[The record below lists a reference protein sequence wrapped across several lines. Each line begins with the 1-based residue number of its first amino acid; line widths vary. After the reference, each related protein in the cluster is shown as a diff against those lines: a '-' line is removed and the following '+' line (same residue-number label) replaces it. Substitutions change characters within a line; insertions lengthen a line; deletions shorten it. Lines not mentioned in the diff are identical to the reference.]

1 MLSIHFGD
9 VEHEV
14 YHPSNYFNNQY
25 EADWITD
32 PFAKKMIKDVDKSDV
47 LEARI
52 IDSPVL
58 GPITPRELS
67 GGVKTLILLKFDDT
81 GRIFNGSACGNNCAK
96 WILKIA
102 EDKDITIALH
112 NIMDFG
118 DGPYTIK
125 ILNSGII
132 VHNRREYVDQAIRF
146 YGQSMETYKDE

>member
-9 VEHEV
+9 VIHEV
-14 YHPSNYFNNQY
+14 YHPSTYFNNQY
-25 EADWITD
+25 EDFWITD
-32 PFAKKMIKDVDKSDV
+32 PFTKEMVKDVDQSDV

-125 ILNSGII
+125 ILNSGIT

-146 YGQSMETYKDE
+146 YRSDDPTLNR